1 MEENENHVKV
11 VFLGESDVGKTSLIN
26 RFVRGD
32 FLDNETNGAS
42 YASKIINCEGTDYH
56 FDIWD
61 TSGRE
66 KYRALTKFF
75 VIDAK
80 IIVLVYDITKKK
92 SFLDLEFWLDTILDR
107 LGNKVFLILVGN
119 KAELYENEEIREE
132 DGKKFAKIIN
142 AKFALVTA
150 KEDGP
155 YWNNFLENGLKDYI
169 KITKNK

>member
-1 MEENENHVKV
+1 MGEDENHIKV

-26 RFVRGD
+26 RFILGEFR
-32 FLDNETNGAS
+32 DNQTTGAS
-42 YASKIINCEGTDYH
+42 YSSKIINCEGTDYQ

-66 KYRALTKFF
+66 KYRSLTKFF

-92 SFLDLEFWLDTILDR
+92 SFLELQFWLDTILDR
-107 LGNKVFLILVGN
+107 LGNNVFLILVAN

-132 DGKKFAKIIN
+132 DAKKFAKIIN
-142 AKFALVTA
+142 AKFALVSA
-150 KEDGP
+150 KEDDN
-155 YWNNFLENGLKDYI
+155 YWSNFFEKALRDYI
-169 KITKNK
+169 KIRKNK